1 MLSYNCSSAQ
11 ITQPTRRIASPV
23 RHFFVIAG
31 GTLSGKKKRRRMIAI
46 MIVCMLL
53 VMLLVDV
60 YTDVLCYTI
69 PKMKNPPEHLIP
81 EGFGG
86 EAGI

>member
-1 MLSYNCSSAQ
+1 
-11 ITQPTRRIASPV
+11 
-23 RHFFVIAG
+23 
-31 GTLSGKKKRRRMIAI
+31 MIENLY
-46 MIVCMLL
+46 V
-53 VMLLVDV
+53 VV
-60 YTDVLCYTI
+60 YVVEIYATVFHCTI

>member
-1 MLSYNCSSAQ
+1 M
-11 ITQPTRRIASPV
+11 

-31 GTLSGKKKRRRMIAI
+31 GTLSGKKKRQTIAVMIENLY
-46 MIVCMLL
+46 V
-53 VMLLVDV
+53 VV
-60 YTDVLCYTI
+60 YVVEIYATVFHCTI